1 MQGRTVLYTGAA
13 GGLGL
18 KTTLALMARGATVIA
33 VDNDPA
39 KVADLT
45 EAAADGTAGRLI
57 VSTVDL

>member
-1 MQGRTVLYTGAA
+1 MQGRVVLYTGAA

-45 EAAADGTAGRLI
+45 AAP
-57 VSTVDL
+57 V